1 VVVVVLGAG
10 AVGADIV
17 GAPAAPEL
25 LATGGELDDQVVEAL
40 VVRVC
45 PAAVR
50 RLATVMSAPRSQSGV
65 EPVGGA
71 VEEGEPG
78 EVRCA
83 VGVVVEVG
91 V

>member
-1 VVVVVLGAG
+1 MVVVVLGAG

-17 GAPAAPEL
+17 GAPAAAEL
-25 LATGGELDDQVVEAL
+25 VATGGELADQVVEAL
-40 VVRVC
+40 VVRVL
-45 PAAVR
+45 PGRGTQVGHGH
-50 RLATVMSAPRSQSGV
+50 VGGQVPVGV